1 MEHSQHF
8 ASTTIHVGRTLAPT
22 RPLLDFYYYSSRVL
36 DLVPVSFDEWIFD
49 SAIEHGPWT
58 PGPSPHQPKLDLI
71 GQDGLDWVPPWS
83 SLYLPEAPSMDAGLL
98 DCWAAGIGDLV
109 QISFVGPRS
118 LHVLMRSRAVVQR
131 LVFIVS
137 CSSSSSLSS
146 SYNLCG
152 SLSRLAFSGLREEFV
167 HVVPIPLPLTCFHHS
182 RPGIGSALSQREHY
196 SGRPLL
202 IQPPLR
208 LHLGQASCL
217 HVPR

>member
-1 MEHSQHF
+1 MDIRFRDRAWSLDSRALT
-8 ASTTIHVGRTLAPT
+8 ASAEIRPHRTRWT
-22 RPLLDFYYYSSRVL
+22 RLGTS
-36 DLVPVSFDEWIFD
+36 LV
-49 SAIEHGPWT
+49 
-58 PGPSPHQPKLDLI
+58 
-71 GQDGLDWVPPWS
+71 
-83 SLYLPEAPSMDAGLL
+83 SLYLPEAPSMNAGLL

-152 SLSRLAFSGLREEFV
+152 SLSRSAFSGLREEFV

-202 IQPPLR
+202 MQPPLR
-208 LHLGQASCL
+208 LHLGQASCW